1 MSEGLTKLF
10 RKISFGNGNMIAAGE
25 NNSFSFRIE
34 DLPENIPKDVHF
46 TIGYNAE
53 TQEINLHITRN
64 VSDQSNKPKIIVAK
78 FHLDALNKALPQ
90 ITKKMLNVF
99 LVPLVFNTSRKRPK
113 YGRIEK
119 RLFLDFSALESESAY
134 KEGEV
139 LEAASKHFRKKG
151 GKGKYVMMPSF
162 ITGMEQWSRTT
173 FDRRGMRASI
183 FPLKKV
189 DGAKP
194 VTGYLISPEFNGMVM
209 ILAGGLYAIKTNITI
224 SEFAGVILGKK
235 IALQVKASIND
246 AVAIVGQ
253 AETYTDTK
261 DLSKSVWLFEPSKN

>member
-64 VSDQSNKPKIIVAK
+64 VNDQSNKPKIIIAK
-78 FHLDALNKALPQ
+78 FHLEAMNEALPQ
-90 ITKKMLNVF
+90 IAKRVLNVF
-99 LVPLVFNTSRKRPK
+99 VVPLVFNTSRKRPK

-139 LEAASKHFRKKG
+139 LETAGKYFQKRG
-151 GKGKYVMMPSF
+151 GKGKYEAMPSF
-162 ITGMEQWSRTT
+162 IPGMEQWSRTT

-183 FPLKKV
+183 VPLKKV
-189 DGAKP
+189 DTAKP
-194 VTGYLISPEFNGMVM
+194 VTGYLISPEFNGMAM
-209 ILAGGLYAIKTNITI
+209 ILDGALYAIREDITI
-224 SEFAGVILGKK
+224 GQFARVILGNKTAVQVETTLNEAIYK
-235 IALQVKASIND
+235 ISEAK
-246 AVAIVGQ
+246 
-253 AETYTDTK
+253 TYGDTK
-261 DLSKSVWLFEPSKN
+261 YLSTPVQLFEPKQI